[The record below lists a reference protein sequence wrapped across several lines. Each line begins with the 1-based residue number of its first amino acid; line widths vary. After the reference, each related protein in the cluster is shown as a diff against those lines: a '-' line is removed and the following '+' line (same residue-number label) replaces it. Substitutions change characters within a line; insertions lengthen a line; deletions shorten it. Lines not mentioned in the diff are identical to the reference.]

1 MSLLTAS
8 ALTKTFGGLTAVDA
22 VDLTVAKGEA
32 LAVIGPNGA
41 GKSTLV
47 NLLTGLLPLTE
58 GQLTFNDHD
67 LTGAS
72 AHARRAAGLSRTFQ
86 NGRLFSRLTVLE
98 NVQVGAAPAFTP
110 SLFNV
115 WVRRGAYEAQAKPN
129 REAALAALDRI
140 GLADVKDRDVGS
152 LPYGTQRMVEIA
164 RALAAPCDLLLLDE
178 PAAGLNA
185 GETENLLR
193 VLEGLKREG
202 LGVLLI
208 EHDMGLVM
216 RWADRIAVINFG
228 AKIADGT
235 PAEVKANPDVIEAY
249 LGAGAAA

>member
-1 MSLLTAS
+1 MSLLNAS
-8 ALTKTFGGLTAVDA
+8 GLTKRFGGLTAVDA
-22 VDLTVAKGEA
+22 VDLTVARGEA

-41 GKSTLV
+41 GKSTLL
-47 NLLTGLLPLTE
+47 NLFTGLLPLTS
-58 GQLTFNDHD
+58 GTLALDDQD
-67 LTGAS
+67 LTSAS

-110 SLFNV
+110 SLFDV
-115 WVRRGAYEAQAKPN
+115 WLRRGAYEAQAKPN
-129 REAALAALDRI
+129 RQAALAALERI
-140 GLADVKDRDVGS
+140 GLSDVKDRTVDS

-164 RALAAPCDLLLLDE
+164 RAPAAPCDLLLLDE

-185 GETENLLR
+185 GETDNLLN
-193 VLEGLKREG
+193 VLEGLKSEG
-202 LGVLLI
+202 LAVLLI

-235 PAEVKANPDVIEAY
+235 PGEVKADPSVIEAY